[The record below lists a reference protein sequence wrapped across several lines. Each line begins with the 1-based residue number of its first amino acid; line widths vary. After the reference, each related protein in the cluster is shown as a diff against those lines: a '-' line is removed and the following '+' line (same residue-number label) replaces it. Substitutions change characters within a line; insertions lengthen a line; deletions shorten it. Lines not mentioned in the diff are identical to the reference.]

1 MNLNEKDIFKQR
13 FHSKIVFI
21 LIIISL
27 YVISSIISGF
37 QNGTTFSSIPAGIFW
52 LLQKFIPTQ
61 NALQYFP
68 EIINS
73 ALKTV
78 LLAITSTIISA
89 IFASFSNHRF
99 KFNWNQYF
107 YKNYNKSNRFIF

>member
-21 LIIISL
+21 LIIILL

-37 QNGTTFSSIPAGIFW
+37 QNGMAFSSIPAGIFW
-52 LLQKFIPTQ
+52 LIQKFIPTQ

-68 EIINS
+68 
-73 ALKTV
+73 
-78 LLAITSTIISA
+78 
-89 IFASFSNHRF
+89 
-99 KFNWNQYF
+99 
-107 YKNYNKSNRFIF
+107 